1 MSTLSRKQKNTQNH
15 LKEVALVFFR
25 LGCFAFGGPAAHIAM
40 MESEI
45 IQKRKW
51 MTQEHFL
58 DLIGATNLIPGPNST
73 EMTMHCGHERAG
85 KAGLFVAGISFI
97 FPAVFITGILAYL
110 YVKYGEL
117 PEVAPFLFGI
127 KPVVLAI
134 IASAIYKLGKKAAKS
149 YELIALG
156 ILVLI
161 AAVLGVNEVVALL
174 IAGFVG
180 ATYFYTKS
188 ALQKGSTKVVL
199 PLPFLF
205 SGLLTQ
211 TPVVKVFLTFL
222 KVGAILYGSG
232 YVLFAYLD
240 AELVTRGWLTRTEL
254 IDAIAVGQFT
264 PGPVLS
270 TSTFIGYQLSG
281 FWGAIAATTGI
292 FLPSFIFVMILN
304 PLLPRLQGSKI
315 FRYFLDSVN
324 VAAVAVMLAVVIV
337 MGKETLIDWRAILI
351 ALTSAFFV
359 FSKWKL
365 NVMWLIAGGA
375 ILGYVL
381 LLW

>member
-1 MSTLSRKQKNTQNH
+1 M
-15 LKEVALVFFR
+15 FFK

-45 IQKRKW
+45 IRKRQW

-85 KAGLFVAGISFI
+85 KPGLFVAGICFI

-110 YVKYGEL
+110 YVSYGEL

-127 KPVVLAI
+127 KPAVLAI
-134 IASAIYKLGKKAAKS
+134 IASAILKLSKKAIKNTT
-149 YELIALG
+149 LIILG

-161 AAVLGVNEVVALL
+161 AALLGVNEVFALL
-174 IAGFVG
+174 SAGVIGGLFLYLQSKTSKTSKSIAP
-180 ATYFYTKS
+180 
-188 ALQKGSTKVVL
+188 L
-199 PLPFLF
+199 PL
-205 SGLLTQ
+205 LL
-211 TPVVKVFLTFL
+211 PVVISKIPATHIFLTFL

-240 AELVTRGWLTRTEL
+240 AELVTKGWLTRTEL

-281 FWGAIAATTGI
+281 LWGAIAATAGI
-292 FLPSFIFVMILN
+292 FLPSFLFVMILN
-304 PLLPRLQGSKI
+304 PILPKLQRSTI
-315 FRYFLDSVN
+315 FRFFLDSVN
-324 VAAVAVMLAVVIV
+324 VAAVAIMLAVLIV
-337 MGKETLIDWRAILI
+337 MGRETLINWRGLVI
-351 ALTSAFFV
+351 ALLSAFFV

-365 NVMWLIAGGA
+365 SVMWLILIGSL
-375 ILGYVL
+375 LGYL
-381 LLW
+381 LLLI